1 MAIRGT
7 ASADTAGQQR
17 HGAFAGLFGKKRQQE
32 QLDSEH
38 YRGSENVPSAT
49 MLELLAYRGFT
60 KDADHFIVL
69 REKADGYADLLN
81 IRGQGVG
88 TMSGREQQQIIDGF
102 HHFLQTAV
110 DDMKIIISPFP
121 VDASKQKSYWQSR
134 YVKVLKAVQ
143 RETDPRRRQQLR
155 TQLRYIDI
163 KQKQNVAV
171 EKKLVSEEFILI
183 IFGKRKQELR
193 NLRDAVI
200 SWGGDSLILEPMD
213 LERKEETL
221 FRINN
226 LNTQI
231 K

>member
-1 MAIRGT
+1 
-7 ASADTAGQQR
+7 
-17 HGAFAGLFGKKRQQE
+17 
-32 QLDSEH
+32 
-38 YRGSENVPSAT
+38 
-49 MLELLAYRGFT
+49 
-60 KDADHFIVL
+60 
-69 REKADGYADLLN
+69 
-81 IRGQGVG
+81 
-88 TMSGREQQQIIDGF
+88 
-102 HHFLQTAV
+102 
-110 DDMKIIISPFP
+110 
-121 VDASKQKSYWQSR
+121 
-134 YVKVLKAVQ
+134 
-143 RETDPRRRQQLR
+143 LR